1 MHPFEKV
8 ISKEPASKLERG
20 IDGAFKIFDILLTLV
35 CMIGVGVI
43 AWFMLGFVY
52 SGFAHVAL
60 TILAALV
67 IGGLLRL
74 LFNLFAYFG

>member
-1 MHPFEKV
+1 MGPWDKSE
-8 ISKEPASKLERG
+8 IDPANTKLERG
-20 IDGAFKIFDILLTLV
+20 IDGAFKVLDILLTLA

-74 LFNLFAYFG
+74 LSNLFAYFG